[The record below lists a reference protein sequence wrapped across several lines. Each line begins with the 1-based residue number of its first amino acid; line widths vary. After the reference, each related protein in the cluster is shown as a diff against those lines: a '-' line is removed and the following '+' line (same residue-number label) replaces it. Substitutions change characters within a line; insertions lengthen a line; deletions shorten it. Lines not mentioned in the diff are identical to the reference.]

1 MTGHG
6 SSRVQ
11 DVGDSTDDF
20 LRMKFTKC
28 RRSFGI
34 DCRAMVC
41 YLRGGKELD
50 GFFWPDDNA

>member
-1 MTGHG
+1 MDLVEYKMLGTAPTT
-6 SSRVQ
+6 S
-11 DVGDSTDDF
+11 F